1 MRYCKDN
8 SLYVPISEKSLLT
21 IDEAASYSGIGKQK
35 IKEISDDEDCPFV
48 LWNGTKRMIKRK
60 RFDEYIDGMF
70 SI

>member
-8 SLYVPISEKSLLT
+8 SLYVSISEKSLLT